1 MMNYEAICRAYPN
14 TGWADDGEG
23 VFDVDGN
30 RIEIDQA
37 LVDAAAIEVATERA
51 WSDLRSKRN
60 ELLSETDYL
69 ALSDGSLT
77 DEMRT
82 YRQSL
87 RDLPSNTTDPTNP
100 TWPTKP

>member
-1 MMNYEAICRAYPN
+1 MNYEAICRAYPN

-30 RIEIDQA
+30 PIEIDQA

-51 WSDLRSKRN
+51 WSDLRSKRS
-60 ELLSETDYL
+60 ELLRETDYL

-77 DEMRT
+77 EEMRT

>member
-1 MMNYEAICRAYPN
+1 MNYEAICRAYPN

-30 RIEIDQA
+30 PIEIDQA

-51 WSDLRSKRN
+51 WSDLRSKRT
-60 ELLSETDYL
+60 ELLSKTDYL
-69 ALSDGSLT
+69 ALSDSSLT

-82 YRQSL
+82 YRQAL
-87 RDLPSNTTDPTNP
+87 RDLPSNTADPTNP
-100 TWPTKP
+100 IWPTKP